1 MFRKVSGSRCDCL
14 VLNDVDALERVLI
27 EQPRTPILFT
37 ENGRDFI
44 RVSPRAKH
52 REPMR
57 VSAGIW
63 GWFRDLVG
71 SLRNLMGPIEGKT
84 ANVA

>member
-1 MFRKVSGSRCDCL
+1 MFRKVFGNRREC
-14 VLNDVDALERVLI
+14 VVVNDVEALERVLI

-37 ENGRDFI
+37 ENGQDFI
-44 RVSPRAKH
+44 RISPRAEH

-57 VSAGIW
+57 GSAGIW

-71 SLRNLMGPIEGKT
+71 LLRNVMGPIEGKT